1 MLPQP
6 EFAYGIDN
14 EILEIIQAAEKNLVV
29 LDDLMT
35 SAGESKQI
43 SKLFTLEAHHKN
55 LTVIFIVQNVFYHGR
70 EMRTISI
77 NAHYLVLYK
86 SPRDK

>member
-1 MLPQP
+1 
-6 EFAYGIDN
+6 
-14 EILEIIQAAEKNLVV
+14 
-29 LDDLMT
+29 MT
-35 SAGESKQI
+35 RAGESKQI
-43 SKLFTLEAHHKN
+43 LKLFTQHADHNN

-86 SPRDK
+86 NPREK

>member
-35 SAGESKQI
+35 RAGESKQI
-43 SKLFTLEAHHKN
+43 SELFNQEAHHNN
-55 LTVIFIVQNVFYHGR
+55 LSDFYC
-70 EMRTISI
+70 
-77 NAHYLVLYK
+77 
-86 SPRDK
+86 